1 MTVRL
6 RRLHRFKSASR
17 RSAAADVDRQC
28 GVDGVRM
35 THMPPLRINAAIKR
49 NGEAG
54 SSRMVEVTNQEATPS
69 PSLSELGKASGLEVG
84 CAFSGCVDTRYRRL
98 IAHHCRLIVP
108 EWHLKPR
115 FLRPRR
121 NSAYNFEPC
130 DAIAGFATS
139 NGMAFHGHTLF
150 WHEEPIPW
158 AQGKSFERVK
168 RDYGGFIDDVMNHYP
183 QAASLGC
190 VQRDRRRSRAI
201 ARRIPVRNFGLQFV
215 DYCLHLAKENAPS
228 ARLVINDYNLECGT
242 DWSLAKQ
249 DHMLRLLDADSG
261 DGQPAHAIG
270 IQGHL
275 SSVHK
280 ASANST
286 IRFIDRLADLG
297 LDVFISEL
305 DVNDS
310 TMPADIA
317 VRDREVAAYYEEFLT
332 AVLSRRAVKRVVF
345 WGISDFDNWIV
356 RRQTREKRRSGKARP
371 ALFDDQLQP
380 KPAFD
385 AVVRA
390 LQGAP
395 PR

>member
-1 MTVRL
+1 
-6 RRLHRFKSASR
+6 
-17 RSAAADVDRQC
+17 
-28 GVDGVRM
+28 
-35 THMPPLRINAAIKR
+35 
-49 NGEAG
+49 
-54 SSRMVEVTNQEATPS
+54 
-69 PSLSELGKASGLEVG
+69 
-84 CAFSGCVDTRYRRL
+84 
-98 IAHHCRLIVP
+98 
-108 EWHLKPR
+108 
-115 FLRPRR
+115 
-121 NSAYNFEPC
+121 
-130 DAIAGFATS
+130 
-139 NGMAFHGHTLF
+139 MAFHGHTLF
-150 WHEEPIPW
+150 WHEDPIPW

-168 RDYGGFIDDVMNHYP
+168 RDYGGFISDVMNHYP
-183 QAASLGC
+183 QAASWDVFNEIVGEAEPL
-190 VQRDRRRSRAI
+190 RDEFLI
-201 ARRIPVRNFGLQFV
+201 RNFGLQFV
-215 DYCLHLAKENAPS
+215 DYCLHLARENAPS

-249 DHMLRLLDADSG
+249 DHMLRLLDGLRAMGSPLDS
-261 DGQPAHAIG
+261 IG

-280 ASANST
+280 ASPKST

-297 LDVFISEL
+297 FDVFISEL

-310 TMPADIA
+310 TMPANIA

-332 AVLSRRAVKRVVF
+332 AVLDRRSVKRIVF

-385 AVVRA
+385 AVVRT
-390 LQGAP
+390 LESAP